1 MALYVDAPMLEDKLL
16 DNARITNNG
25 TFFYPADMEIT
36 TGDLLN
42 LVDYHRDH
50 FHRDYLRNYNYFI
63 GEHTEIKKIPK
74 KELYKPDNRLIVN
87 FPKKAVTTFNGFFI
101 GTPVKIDHEDKNVD
115 KTIENWCNTTN
126 FEDVSAEVA
135 KQASMYGHSFFF
147 VYQDENRKP
156 CVTPLSPTNTFLI
169 YDDGYTQH
177 VKYGVTYRYTTH
189 RKLEITLFSDKYQR
203 TLTDTGSSNSYLE
216 QAEAIVN
223 PYPIVP
229 IIEAPENEER
239 MALCQD
245 IMTLIDALDK
255 AMSEKANDV
264 DYFADAYLKLIGA
277 NMNPEQIK
285 TMRDNRV
292 INATGTG
299 VAAVDVGF
307 LAKPDADATQ
317 EHLVDRLVDYIYQIA
332 NVTNLN
338 DEQFAGNVSGVS
350 LKLKYQAMANMARTK
365 ALKFKRAL
373 RQVFEC
379 VFAVSSGIGD
389 DAWQEL
395 QFKFTQA
402 VPDNLTE
409 DAQIVNQLY
418 GKISNHTLF
427 KLLPFI
433 EDPDEEIELIKKE
446 QQENQNATA
455 GLIQQALAAQTDQQ
469 KAGVTN
475 ADDNGG
481 AGTKADKSVDQA
493 GRQIQ
498 QAK

>member
-1 MALYVDAPMLEDKLL
+1 MVLEVNAPLL
-16 DNARITNNG
+16 DDRFIEYARISNNG
-25 TFFYPADMEIT
+25 TFFYPAELEIS

-50 FHRDYLRNYNYFI
+50 YRKEYSKAYRYFT
-63 GEHTEIKKIPK
+63 GDHTKLKKIPA
-74 KELYKPDNRLIVN
+74 KESYKPDNRLIVN

-101 GTPVKIDHEDKNVD
+101 GNPVKIDHKDKATDDV
-115 KTIENWCNTTN
+115 IEAWCNAN
-126 FEDVSAEVA
+126 SFDDVSAEVA
-135 KQASMYGHSFFF
+135 KQASMYGRSYFF
-147 VYQDENRKP
+147 VYQDEDGHP
-156 CVTPLSPTNTFLI
+156 CVTPLSPLNTFLI
-169 YDDGYTQH
+169 YDDTVGEH
-177 VKYGVTYRYTTH
+177 VKYGVTYRYNYEH
-189 RKLEITLFSDKYQR
+189 KLEITLYSDKYQR
-203 TLTDTGSSNSYLE
+203 TLIDATTAAYLD
-216 QAEAIVN
+216 QSTVIAN

-239 MALCQD
+239 MALCED
-245 IMTLIDALDK
+245 IMSLIDALDK

-277 NMNPEQIK
+277 HMNPKDIK
-285 TMRDNRV
+285 TMRDDRV
-292 INATGTG
+292 INATGEG
-299 VAAVDVGF
+299 VGAVDIGF

-332 NVTNLN
+332 SVTNLN
-338 DEQFAGNVSGVS
+338 DDQFAGNPSGVS
-350 LKLKYQAMANMARTK
+350 LKLKFQAMANMAQSK
-365 ALKFKRAL
+365 SLKFKKAL

-379 VFAVSSGIGD
+379 VFAISTGVSD
-389 DAWQEL
+389 TAWQEL
-395 QFKFTQA
+395 QFKFTQS
-402 VPDNLTE
+402 VPENLTE

-433 EDPDEEIELIKKE
+433 DDPDAELELIKKE

-481 AGTKADKSVDQA
+481 TGAKADKSTDKV
-493 GRQIQ
+493 GRQIE